1 MWETRNLIHSC
12 NRWVNWGICCYVWQ
26 LKWTMRVTAMT
37 LRWAICCSRSCRHW
51 TFLWIGICSHIGYIL
66 SVSLVHIDYNFAY
79 HICAWN
85 HVNCSWFHTKH
96 AVVEFEFEQENMW
109 QDVDP
114 DNMSYEVRIFVLLAA
129 VLENWIMHCFC
140 WDCYN
145 SGCQLLVYVATR
157 SSRADSHCIAPLCM
171 FSSHWCFWASGESRE
186 HLSFWTVL
194 RVLVLQSMFWF
205 WFLAYCLKYRSW

>member
-1 MWETRNLIHSC
+1 VGQLRHLLLCLAVEVEDESDSNDSEVSHLLLEKLQTLNFPL
-12 NRWVNWGICCYVWQ
+12 NWYMQSYRLHFVS
-26 LKWTMRVTAMT
+26 K
-37 LRWAICCSRSCRHW
+37 S
-51 TFLWIGICSHIGYIL
+51 CSHRL
-66 SVSLVHIDYNFAY
+66 QFCY

-96 AVVEFEFEQENMW
+96 AVVEFDFEQENMW

-129 VLENWIMHCFC
+129 VLENWTMHCFC
-140 WDCYN
+140 WDSYN
-145 SGCQLLVYVATR
+145 SGCQLLVYVATS
-157 SSRADSHCIAPLCM
+157 SSRADSYCIAPLCM

-194 RVLVLQSMFWF
+194 RVLVQQSMFWF
-205 WFLAYCLKYRSW
+205 WFLPYCLKYRSW

>member
-1 MWETRNLIHSC
+1 MFGSWSGGWEWQQWL
-12 NRWVNWGICCYVWQ
+12 WGEP
-26 LKWTMRVTAMT
+26 
-37 LRWAICCSRSCRHW
+37 
-51 TFLWIGICSHIGYIL
+51 FDLWEVADIELSFELVYAVIGYIL
-66 SVSLVHIDYNFAY
+66 SVSLVHIDYNFAC
-79 HICAWN
+79 HICTWN

-96 AVVEFEFEQENMW
+96 AVVEFDFEQENMW

-114 DNMSYEVRIFVLLAA
+114 DNMSYEVRIFVLLAS
-129 VLENWIMHCFC
+129 VLENWTMHCFC

-157 SSRADSHCIAPLCM
+157 SSRADSYCIAPLCM

-186 HLSFWTVL
+186 HLSFLTVL

-205 WFLAYCLKYRSW
+205 WFLPYCLKYRSW